1 MRRKFAVVLNTQGR
15 LNAES
20 VLACALLQHWSGEP
34 TVSTHS
40 AILVID
46 DEPLLR
52 SAIARTLRRGG
63 FEIVQA
69 ASGQEGLWAID
80 QHQFSCVITD
90 LQMAGL
96 GGHEFVRRCHR
107 LAPTLPV
114 VVLTSPED
122 SEHAA
127 ECLRGGAVDALCKP
141 FSDADLRSVVRHAI
155 SVAKARRG
163 TARAAS

>member
-1 MRRKFAVVLNTQGR
+1 V
-15 LNAES
+15 
-20 VLACALLQHWSGEP
+20 P
-34 TVSTHS
+34 THS

-52 SAIARTLRRGG
+52 TAIARTLRRGG

-96 GGHEFVRRCHR
+96 GGREFVRRCHR

-122 SEHAA
+122 TQHAA
-127 ECLRGGAVDALCKP
+127 ECLRDGAVDTLCKP
-141 FSDADLRSVVRHAI
+141 FSDSDLRSVVRHAI
-155 SVAKARRG
+155 SVAKSKRCSSL
-163 TARAAS
+163 AAP